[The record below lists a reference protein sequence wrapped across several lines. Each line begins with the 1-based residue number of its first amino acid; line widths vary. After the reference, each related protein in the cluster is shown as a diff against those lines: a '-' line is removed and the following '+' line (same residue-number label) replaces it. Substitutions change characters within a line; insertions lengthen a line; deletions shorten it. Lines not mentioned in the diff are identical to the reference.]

1 VPPAPLS
8 GRLDCVV
15 IFFKEQLKKYN
26 EFCFDNIYFD
36 MIVNK
41 NKVAMSPLCMFP
53 PALTTTEGFTGK
65 ARFVPNFCGLLFP
78 RLAYEQ
84 VDSSLG

>member
-1 VPPAPLS
+1 
-8 GRLDCVV
+8 
-15 IFFKEQLKKYN
+15 
-26 EFCFDNIYFD
+26 

-41 NKVAMSPLCMFP
+41 NNIERIPLLHVSP
-53 PALTTTEGFTGK
+53 PAPTTTEGFTGK

-78 RLAYEQ
+78 GLAYEQ